1 MLCSNFAQKNCI
13 IMNKAAK
20 AICLFVLGNGFDKY
34 HSIKSGYF
42 DYRDWLKENRH
53 VIYERLS
60 LFYDTPQDDWWRTF
74 EESLSKV
81 RFSNYIRFI
90 LSLKPIELHDRIK
103 HSCSK
108 LISHVDK
115 PIDHVYTAEEL
126 AELTVFEY
134 GELISDITDSFRDWV
149 QSLEIYIR
157 QDQLLYIENEDTFC
171 ITFNYTDTLEQ
182 YYGFP
187 KEQVLHIHN
196 YAFRWQDLILGHG
209 NNKDTIKSWLSSECD
224 SLHGQF
230 EKTIME
236 NAIDKLIPL
245 LDSLKKDTER
255 VISNH
260 GNILRSLRNVHTVYI
275 LGFSFSPIDEI
286 YIETIADIIN
296 PKTSW
301 HVSCHTNADRE
312 NATSFFRRHNIIHY
326 DLIEIDD
333 INY

>member
-1 MLCSNFAQKNCI
+1 MMSTASR
-13 IMNKAAK
+13 

-34 HSIKSGYF
+34 HNIKSGYF
-42 DYRDWLKENRH
+42 NYRDWLKENRP

-60 LFYDTPQDDWWRTF
+60 LFYDTPQDEWWRSF

-81 RFSNYIRFI
+81 RISNYIRFI
-90 LSLKPIELHDRIK
+90 LSLNLVQLHGRIK

-108 LISHVDK
+108 LTSLADK
-115 PIDHVYTAEEL
+115 PTGHVYTAEEL

-134 GELISDITDSFRDWV
+134 GQLISDITDSFRDWI
-149 QSLEIYIR
+149 QSLKIDIR
-157 QDQLLYIENEDTFC
+157 SDQLLYVENEDTFC

-187 KEQVLHIHN
+187 EEQVLHIHN
-196 YAFRWQDLILGHG
+196 YASRWQDLILGHG
-209 NNKDTIKSWLSSECD
+209 NNKETIKNWLLSECD

-230 EKTIME
+230 EKTTME
-236 NAIDKLIPL
+236 IAIDKLIPL
-245 LDSLKKDTER
+245 LDSIKKDTER

-260 GNILRSLRNVHTVYI
+260 GNILRSLQNVHTVYI

-286 YIETIADIIN
+286 YIETIADIVT

-312 NATSFFRRHNIIHY
+312 NATSFFRRHNIKHY
-326 DLIEIDD
+326 NLIEIDD